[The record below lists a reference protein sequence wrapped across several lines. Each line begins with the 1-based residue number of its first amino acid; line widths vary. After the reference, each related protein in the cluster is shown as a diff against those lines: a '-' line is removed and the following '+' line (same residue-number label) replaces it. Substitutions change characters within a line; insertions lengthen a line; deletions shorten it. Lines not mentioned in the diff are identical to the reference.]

1 MRRILVVGLLLAV
14 LPIGLQGC
22 QLFAQE
28 TEKAPRSGDLNDK
41 EELPAATEQAEAAL
55 RGVMIL
61 RISERYLEQLFARD
75 IDKHSQV
82 TRVVLG
88 TRARGTAHTKGRA
101 DVDTKPDHDDA
112 AFYVRISGSTTS
124 RTVGHNGPAVIHS
137 RAVTNWTC
145 QKTVRFDGE
154 EFKAGPATITSD
166 TRITPLGAGSTLP
179 GLRGRIVSNIATRR
193 AIEYN
198 SRAERISNRDTD
210 KQVLAD
216 VDRIVDQRIE
226 TLNERIES
234 RPIMAFL
241 LPKLEDMGV
250 QFSTSSNCINVSFA
264 GGDSSPLAKVCPVQG
279 LDPSDTELWFQ
290 TSLIARPDGEIP
302 EMIDNAGAWLAEMLP
317 DVEIPGV
324 DLVGKEGVLPVN
336 VDMVDGWV
344 VLRSTNLDATATAAK
359 RSERNDTN

>member
-1 MRRILVVGLLLAV
+1 MRRVGIVTLVLAV
-14 LPIGLQGC
+14 LPVGLQEY
-22 QLFAQE
+22 QLLAQE
-28 TEKAPRSGDLNDK
+28 SEIAPTSEDSSKK
-41 EELPAATEQAEAAL
+41 EDPPAAIEEAEAAL

-61 RISERYLEQLFARD
+61 RVSERYLEQVFARD

-82 TRVVLG
+82 SRVVLG
-88 TRARGTAHTKGRA
+88 TRARGSAHTKGRA
-101 DVDTKPDHDDA
+101 DVDTKPDHNNA
-112 AFYVRISGSTTS
+112 AFYVRISGSTTA

-137 RAVTNWTC
+137 RSVTNWIC

-179 GLRGRIVSNIATRR
+179 GLRGRIVSNVATRR
-193 AIEYN
+193 AIECN
-198 SRAERISNRDTD
+198 RTAERISGRNTE

-216 VDRIVDQRIE
+216 VDRIVDQRIG
-226 TLNERIES
+226 TLNKRIES

-264 GGDSSPLAKVCPVQG
+264 GGESSPQAKVCPVQG
-279 LDPSDTELWFQ
+279 LKPSDTELWFQ
-290 TSLIARPDGEIP
+290 TALIARPDGEIP

-324 DLVGKEGVLPVN
+324 DLVGKEGVLPV
-336 VDMVDGWV
+336 DLEIIDDWV
-344 VLRSTNLDATATAAK
+344 VLRSSNLDANVTTANS
-359 RSERNDTN
+359 REESSTN